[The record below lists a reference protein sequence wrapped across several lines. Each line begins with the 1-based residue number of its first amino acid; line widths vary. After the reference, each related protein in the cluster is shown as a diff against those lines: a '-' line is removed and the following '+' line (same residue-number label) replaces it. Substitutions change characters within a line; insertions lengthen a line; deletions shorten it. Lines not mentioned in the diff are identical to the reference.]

1 MIKAPLMKN
10 CLLLLLFL
18 ICSVDSIFSQSKL
31 SLDNVVSVQL
41 RNAGPII
48 ANEEI
53 KGYFLFYQSD
63 KINKTTNEYTLQV
76 MDENVNKVKDIKLTD
91 SKNLFLIESSFNGN
105 DIMFMFYN
113 RDEKALQYRVY
124 GIDGNEKV
132 SYRRPIDAK
141 NLYYFERSVAA
152 SSEEN
157 QNNNLF
163 AIDGKGFISVMNIA
177 EHDRVTFEINYYG
190 GNQNNQWTYSPAD
203 ARRLANAQYLGSSDS
218 VAVFEVTRAKF
229 NNIRDEEHW
238 LLGLYLSNGSKAFEF
253 ETDKERYG
261 FRPMNIQTG
270 KNSRLFL
277 LMGSYYDKGD
287 WNNRD
292 QSLGLAVWVMSN
304 QGRVINQKYSSWE
317 SDISK
322 YIKTDNKG
330 KVANLGYV
338 YFHKIIQ
345 TQDGKIF
352 GIGEGYGK
360 AVSGL
365 TVSRNRIDDEG
376 VRAKKM
382 RITDMVLLQFDNTF
396 TITDA
401 RIFEKN
407 TNSIDLPIELA
418 YFDAAT
424 IAQFIK
430 GMDGFDYS
438 FLQTDKQHS
447 MFTVGYTDYVKS
459 KDYKGLTFN
468 TISYY
473 NNNLTTDRI
482 ELKSSSSKM
491 KILPARTGSVMIM
504 EYFKKDK
511 RLDMRLEKIN

>member
-1 MIKAPLMKN
+1 MKN
-10 CLLLLLFL
+10 CLFLLALLVGGTQL
-18 ICSVDSIFSQSKL
+18 LPAQSKL
-31 SLDNVVSVQL
+31 SLENVVSVQL

-63 KINKTTNEYTLQV
+63 RINKTTNEYTLQI
-76 MDENVNKVKDIKLTD
+76 MDENVNRVKDIKITD
-91 SKNLFLIESSFNGN
+91 AKNLFLLESSFNGN
-105 DIMFMFYN
+105 DIMFMFFN
-113 RDEKALQYRVY
+113 RDEKLLQYRVY
-124 GIDGNEKV
+124 GIDGNEKI
-132 SYRRPIDAK
+132 SYRRPIEAA
-141 NLYYFERSVAA
+141 NLSYFERSLAAVA
-152 SSEEN
+152 EEN

-177 EHDRVTFEINYYG
+177 GPGRVSFEINYYG
-190 GNQNNQWTYSPAD
+190 GNQKIQWNYIPGD
-203 ARRLANAQYLGSSDS
+203 ARRLASAQYLGSSDS

-229 NNIRDEEHW
+229 NNVRDEEHW
-238 LLGLYLSNGSKAFEF
+238 LLGLYLNNGSKAFEF
-253 ETDKERYG
+253 ETDKQTYG

-277 LMGSYYDKGD
+277 LMGSYYDKND

-292 QSLGLAVWVMSN
+292 QSLGLAVWIMNN
-304 QGRVINQKYSSWE
+304 QGRVINQKYNSWAT
-317 SDISK
+317 DIGK
-322 YIKTDNKG
+322 YLKTDNKG
-330 KVANLGYV
+330 RIEDLGYV
-338 YFHKIIQ
+338 FFHKIIQ

-352 GIGEGYGK
+352 GIGEGYRK

-396 TITDA
+396 TITEA

-407 TNSIDLPIELA
+407 TNNIDLPLELQS
-418 YFDAAT
+418 YGAAT

-430 GMDGFDYS
+430 AMDGFDYS
-438 FLQTDKQHS
+438 FLQTDRQHS

-459 KDYKGLTFN
+459 KEYKGLTFN

-473 NNNLTTDRI
+473 NNNLTTDKI

-491 KILPARTGSVMIM
+491 KIMPAKPGSVMIM
-504 EYFKKDK
+504 EYFKKNK
-511 RLDMRLEKIN
+511 RLDMRLEKVN